1 MSEPRAASARRAQRS
16 SAPNA
21 RWARRPRAAQAA
33 PGVEDYG
40 MSIPLRRS
48 RIGVI
53 DDASVAVRET
63 RDLGHLGRRELEVE
77 NREIFRQPLEAAGPR
92 DDRDA
97 LLHQKA
103 QAHLRRGLAVRL
115 ADARQH
121 LVPVHAAAGHG
132 T

>member
-63 RDLGHLGRRELEVE
+63 RDLGHLCRGEFEVE
-77 NREIFRQPLEAAGPR
+77 NREIFRQSLEAAGPR

-97 LLHQKA
+97 CAAVLPCALPMRA
-103 QAHLRRGLAVRL
+103 STVSLFTPPRAIGL
-115 ADARQH
+115 
-121 LVPVHAAAGHG
+121 
-132 T
+132 